1 MVRTQEASVLY
12 VHSKCEW
19 DSYKFIS
26 YKGPKILKLGH
37 VTLSH
42 APFEH
47 ETLNLCIQ
55 IHMSILI
62 ANFFLLLAAE

>member
-12 VHSKCEW
+12 VRTKFEW

-26 YKGPKILKLGH
+26 YKGPKISKLGH

-47 ETLNLCIQ
+47 ETLNLCTNSYKHTYCQ
-55 IHMSILI
+55 
-62 ANFFLLLAAE
+62 FFCF